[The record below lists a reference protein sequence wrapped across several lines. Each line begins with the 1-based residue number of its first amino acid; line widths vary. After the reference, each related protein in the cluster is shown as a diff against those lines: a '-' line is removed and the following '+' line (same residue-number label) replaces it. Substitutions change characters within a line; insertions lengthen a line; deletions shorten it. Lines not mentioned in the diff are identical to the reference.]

1 MPSLRPRLALRIA
14 LIVLGGGA
22 VAAAAPATAAA
33 APITASSIALPSD
46 SAELFYSGDNG
57 SGSVEVVGTVTGGGA
72 GATADLYCYT
82 AADTAATKVAG
93 GIDVSSGLFGI
104 DVSLSPV
111 AGQACRLRLV
121 PAGTEPTGGGAGPFQ
136 GPRISVSDQF
146 SHSTNGNLY
155 GYYILSGILPW
166 SFAFDS
172 AGDCPIVNSFATDP
186 VTLSSFSL
194 FAGNGCLPRT
204 SGIAPALKS
213 RSALQIDGL
222 NAYPPAAIAALT
234 GVAGFEPLTYSSTFN
249 AAHDTVTINETDIP
263 TICNPPGGYTPTPA
277 NCPSLRDSGIVL
289 IQTTTLLPGGQVA
302 RLSQRF
308 QDVDGKAHTLDL
320 LFGQSVQAPSAGELP
335 GFQFPG
341 QSAFASHAVPDSYS
355 LFPGGANSII
365 VVSDSAAVPGTAN
378 PIGAITY
385 SRPPGRADFVTP
397 AGAQTAT
404 FYMHYADSLPAGG
417 SVTYDWSYSQAADA
431 AGLMPLEQ
439 TERDRFAG
447 PTIAVTAPRQ
457 NQVLRANRVT
467 VQGRATDLVGVT
479 SVSVAGHGVPVGPSG
494 GFQTSVRLKLGKNQI
509 PITATNVAGVL
520 STATLTVSYQL
531 RPCIVPRLHG
541 KPLAAAK
548 SAIRRNSCQVG
559 KITRVHSGKIAAGHV
574 VSSAPKAGRHR
585 AHGAKVSLV
594 VSRGR

>member
-1 MPSLRPRLALRIA
+1 MGSLQARLALGIT
-14 LIVLGGGA
+14 LMVLGSGA
-22 VAAAAPATAAA
+22 CAAAAAAT
-33 APITASSIALPSD
+33 PITASNITSPSD

-57 SGSVEVVGTVTGGGA
+57 SGSLEVTGTVSPAGA
-72 GATADLYCYT
+72 GPTADLYCYT
-82 AADTAATKVAG
+82 SADTAATEVAS
-93 GIDVSSGLFGI
+93 GIDVSSGQFGL

-172 AGDCPIVNSFATDP
+172 AGDCPILSSFATDP
-186 VTLSSFSL
+186 LTLYSFSL

-234 GVAGFEPLTYSSTFN
+234 GVAGFEPLTYTTTFSP
-249 AAHDTVTINETDIP
+249 AHDTVTINESDIP

-277 NCPSLRDSGIVL
+277 NCPSLHDSGIVL
-289 IQTTTLLPGGQVA
+289 SQTTTLLPGGQVA
-302 RLSQRF
+302 RVAQRF
-308 QDVDGKAHTLDL
+308 QDVDRKPHTIDL
-320 LFGQSVQAPSAGELP
+320 LFGQSVQAPTAGELP

-341 QSAFASHAVPDSYS
+341 QSGFASHAVPDSYS
-355 LFPGGANSII
+355 LFSGGANSII
-365 VVSDSAAVPGTAN
+365 VVSDSAATPGTAN

-385 SRPPGRADFVTP
+385 SRPPASADFVSS

-404 FYMHYADSLPAGG
+404 FDIHYTDSIPAGG
-417 SVTYDWSYSQAADA
+417 SVSYNWSYSQAADA
-431 AGLMPLEQ
+431 AGLMPLVQ
-439 TERDRFAG
+439 IERDRFAG

-467 VQGRATDLVGVT
+467 VHGRASDLIGIT
-479 SVSVAGHGVPVGPSG
+479 SVSVAGHGVSVGQSG
-494 GFQTSVRLKLGKNQI
+494 GFQASVRLRLGKNQI
-509 PITATNVAGVL
+509 PIMATNVAGVL
-520 STATLTVSYQL
+520 STATLTVTYRL
-531 RPCIVPRLHG
+531 RQCVVPRLRG
-541 KPLAAAK
+541 KLLPAAK
-548 SAIRRNSCQVG
+548 RAIRHNLCAIG
-559 KITRVHSGKIAAGHV
+559 KVTRVRSRTIAAGHV
-574 VSSAPKAGRHR
+574 ISSTPEAGRRR
-585 AHGAKVSLV
+585 AHGAKVSVV